1 MFSAS
6 TYYSGWKSDE
16 RYNLWKSHF
25 CLKCW
30 CINCH
35 ETYNQ
40 IFKYFSILEH
50 YKYCRH
56 YWPGVWLEKFLIR
69 SVKDEI
75 YFETKSVL
83 VLQFKDVFISKIVLS
98 YYLVLFEFSTV
109 EVTGPL
115 NLKIVSKF
123 FQIILQEGVKYK
135 ARNEEVTN
143 WFWRGKVSSIT

>member
-1 MFSAS
+1 MFSES

-16 RYNLWKSHF
+16 RYNLWKS
-25 CLKCW
+25 LKMLMYQLSW
-30 CINCH
+30 N
-35 ETYNQ
+35 TQSDFQ
-40 IFKYFSILEH
+40 IFFHFRALQILQALLTWSLTR
-50 YKYCRH
+50 KIFDKVCKG
-56 YWPGVWLEKFLIR
+56 WNIFWAKICN
-69 SVKDEI
+69 I
-75 YFETKSVL
+75 
-83 VLQFKDVFISKIVLS
+83 LQFKDVFISKIVLS

-143 WFWRGKVSSIT
+143 WFWRGKVSM